1 MTIRKLLGSVIALVV
16 VGTAGYRYLFH
27 QIPLDLNDVV
37 RSEYTEKQS
46 SDDMVAEV
54 GLPELTR
61 SRSEKIIQHTGYTVS
76 YNDELKLPNWV
87 AWVLTPERFNDVVS
101 RTDDFLPDP
110 EMEDPVTTDDYKH
123 SGYDR
128 GHMCPA
134 ADNKWNEQAMKESF
148 YMTNICPQNHN
159 LNRGDWKELE
169 DACREWTYQNK
180 TLYVVC
186 GPLLYDR
193 KHKTIGQHKVVVPD
207 AFYKVVL
214 SLTPPK
220 AIGFIYKNTSGNKPL
235 DAYVNSVDQVERLTG
250 IDFFPDL
257 PDSVEQEVEAEC
269 EINDW
274 EFPSR

>member
-1 MTIRKLLGSVIALVV
+1 MTFRKFLSAVVALVV
-16 VGTAGYRYLFH
+16 VGTVGYRYLVH
-27 QIPLDLNDVV
+27 QLPVSLDPQLAEKVQTQG
-37 RSEYTEKQS
+37 SEGIE
-46 SDDMVAEV
+46 AEV
-54 GLPELTR
+54 GLPELIKQR
-61 SRSEKIIQHTGYTVS
+61 PEQIIHHTGYTVS
-76 YNDELKLPNWV
+76 YNEDLKIPNWV
-87 AWVLTPERFNDVVS
+87 AWILTPERFQDAVS

-110 EMEDPVTTDDYKH
+110 SVDDPVTTDDYKH

-186 GPLLYDR
+186 GPLLYNNH
-193 KHKTIGQHKVVVPD
+193 HKTIGLHKVVVPD

-220 AIGFIYKNTSGNKPL
+220 AIGFVYRNTSGNKPL
-235 DAYVNSVDQVERLTG
+235 DSYVNSVDQVERLAG
-250 IDFFPDL
+250 IDFFPEL
-257 PDSVEQEVEAEC
+257 PDSVESKVEAEC
-269 EINDW
+269 DISDW
-274 EFPSR
+274 EFPAP

>member
-1 MTIRKLLGSVIALVV
+1 
-16 VGTAGYRYLFH
+16 
-27 QIPLDLNDVV
+27 
-37 RSEYTEKQS
+37 
-46 SDDMVAEV
+46 
-54 GLPELTR
+54 
-61 SRSEKIIQHTGYTVS
+61 
-76 YNDELKLPNWV
+76 
-87 AWVLTPERFNDVVS
+87 
-101 RTDDFLPDP
+101 
-110 EMEDPVTTDDYKH
+110 
-123 SGYDR
+123 
-128 GHMCPA
+128 
-134 ADNKWNEQAMKESF
+134 MKESF

-169 DACREWTYQNK
+169 DACREWTCQNK

>member
-1 MTIRKLLGSVIALVV
+1 MTFRKFLSAVVALVV
-16 VGTAGYRYLFH
+16 VGTVGYRYLVH
-27 QIPLDLNDVV
+27 QLPVSLDPQLAEKVQTQG
-37 RSEYTEKQS
+37 SEGIE
-46 SDDMVAEV
+46 AEV
-54 GLPELTR
+54 GLPELIKQR
-61 SRSEKIIQHTGYTVS
+61 PEQIIHHTGYTVS
-76 YNDELKLPNWV
+76 YNEDLKIPNWV
-87 AWVLTPERFNDVVS
+87 AWILTPERFQDAVS

-110 EMEDPVTTDDYKH
+110 SVDDPVTTDDYKH

-186 GPLLYDR
+186 GPLLYNNH
-193 KHKTIGQHKVVVPD
+193 HKTIGQHKVVVPD

-220 AIGFIYKNTSGNKPL
+220 AIGFVYKNTSGNKPL
-235 DAYVNSVDQVERLTG
+235 DSYVNSVDQVERLAG

-257 PDSVEQEVEAEC
+257 PDSVESRVEAEC
-269 EINDW
+269 DISDW
-274 EFPSR
+274 EFPVP

>member
-1 MTIRKLLGSVIALVV
+1 MSFRKLLSTVVVLVA
-16 VGTAGYRYLFH
+16 VGTAGYRYFVRQL
-27 QIPLDLNDVV
+27 PVSLDPQVAEKV
-37 RSEYTEKQS
+37 QVQGSEGTE
-46 SDDMVAEV
+46 AEV
-54 GLPELTR
+54 GLPKLIKQRPEQ
-61 SRSEKIIQHTGYTVS
+61 IIHHTGYTVS
-76 YNDELKLPNWV
+76 YNEDLKIPNWV
-87 AWVLTPERFNDVVS
+87 AWVLTPERFKEVVS

-110 EMEDPVTTDDYKH
+110 SVDDPVTTDDYKR

-169 DACREWTYQNK
+169 DACRDWTYQNK

-186 GPLLYDR
+186 GPLLYD
-193 KHKTIGQHKVVVPD
+193 KQHKTIGQHKVVVPD

-220 AIGFIYKNTSGNKPL
+220 AIGFVYKNTSGNNPL
-235 DAYVNSVDQVERLTG
+235 DFYVNSVDQVERLAG

-257 PDSVEQEVEAEC
+257 PDSVENRVEAEC
-269 EINDW
+269 DINDW
-274 EFPSR
+274 EFPAR

>member
-27 QIPLDLNDVV
+27 QILLDLNDVV

-110 EMEDPVTTDDYKH
+110 EVEDPVTTDDYKH

>member
-1 MTIRKLLGSVIALVV
+1 MSFRKLLSTVVVLVA
-16 VGTAGYRYLFH
+16 VGTAGYRYFVRQL
-27 QIPLDLNDVV
+27 PVSLDPQVAEKV
-37 RSEYTEKQS
+37 QVQGSEGTE
-46 SDDMVAEV
+46 AEV
-54 GLPELTR
+54 GLPKLIKQRPEQ
-61 SRSEKIIQHTGYTVS
+61 IIHHTGYTVS
-76 YNDELKLPNWV
+76 YNEDLKIPNWV
-87 AWVLTPERFNDVVS
+87 AWVLTPERFKEVVS

-110 EMEDPVTTDDYKH
+110 SVDDPVTTDDYKR

-169 DACREWTYQNK
+169 DACRDWTYQNK

-186 GPLLYDR
+186 GPLLYDKR
-193 KHKTIGQHKVVVPD
+193 HKTIGQHKVVVPD

-220 AIGFIYKNTSGNKPL
+220 AIGFVYKNTSGNNPL
-235 DAYVNSVDQVERLTG
+235 DFYVNSVDQVERLAG

-257 PDSVEQEVEAEC
+257 PDSVENRVEAEC
-269 EINDW
+269 DINDW
-274 EFPSR
+274 EFPAR

>member
-16 VGTAGYRYLFH
+16 VGTVGYRYLFH

-101 RTDDFLPDP
+101 RTDDFLPDQ
-110 EMEDPVTTDDYKH
+110 EVEDPVTTDDYKH

-257 PDSVEQEVEAEC
+257 PDSVEQKVEAEC

-274 EFPSR
+274 EFPSH